1 MFKIRSVIIFQ
12 KTLLLTCLLAASL
25 FAPGQSTLTKSEA
38 ALVEGSK
45 QAILATGISESY
57 FNTHF
62 KLLSVVDKPSD
73 RRVMW
78 QFSVNEHQ
86 TVVTDAIGY
95 STQGGKQIDL
105 HSVGKALGQ
114 TSEISRTVTR
124 ARALRIMRSCIGPYE
139 TPSVTYGPVDG
150 RAELLLVAA
159 ARVPAEKSK
168 SEREK
173 EREREREERNKQ
185 KAVTAG
191 IDALAKEEEEGEG
204 GAPIMLGAVNLRT
217 GKCTKGAA
225 LSSPFAK

>member
-1 MFKIRSVIIFQ
+1 MNILCKSVLLSCLL
-12 KTLLLTCLLAASL
+12 TASLLLA
-25 FAPGQSTLTKSEA
+25 FAQDKLTASEA

-45 QAILATGISESY
+45 QAILATGISEAY
-57 FNTHF
+57 FKAHF

-86 TVVTDAIGY
+86 AVVTDAIGY
-95 STQGGKQIDL
+95 YTQGGKQIDT
-105 HSVGKALGQ
+105 HSVAKELGQ
-114 TSEISRTVTR
+114 TSEIRRTVTR
-124 ARALRIMRSCIGPYE
+124 ARALKIMKSCIGPFD

-159 ARVPAEKSK
+159 ARTTGDKIK

-173 EREREREERNKQ
+173 EREREREERDKR
-185 KAVTAG
+185 KAAAAG
-191 IDALAKEEEEGEG
+191 TDVIESEEEEREQF
-204 GAPIMLGAVNLRT
+204 PITLGAVNLRT

-225 LSSPFAK
+225 VSSPFAK

>member
-1 MFKIRSVIIFQ
+1 MIIFQ
-12 KTLLLTCLLAASL
+12 KIILLTCLFAASL
-25 FAPGQSTLTKSEA
+25 FAVAQSTLTTSEA

-57 FNTHF
+57 FKAHF

-78 QFSVNEHQ
+78 QFLVNEYQ
-86 TVVTDAIGY
+86 AVVTDAIGY

-105 HSVGKALGQ
+105 HSVAKALGQ
-114 TSEISRTVTR
+114 TSEIRRTVTR
-124 ARALRIMRSCIGPYE
+124 ARALKILKSCIGPYD
-139 TPSVTYGPVDG
+139 TPSVTYGPVAG
-150 RAELLLVAA
+150 RAELLLVAS
-159 ARVPAEKSK
+159 ARVPGGKAR

-173 EREREREERNKQ
+173 EREREREERDKR
-185 KAVTAG
+185 KADAAG
-191 IDALAKEEEEGEG
+191 TDVIGGEEGEEG
-204 GAPIMLGAVNLRT
+204 EESPIILGAVNLST

>member
-1 MFKIRSVIIFQ
+1 MF
-12 KTLLLTCLLAASL
+12 LLLTLALIVNS
-25 FAPGQSTLTKSEA
+25 FAQDKLTPSEA

-57 FNTHF
+57 FKAHF

-78 QFSVNEHQ
+78 QFTVNEYQ
-86 TVVTDAIGY
+86 AVVTDAIGY
-95 STQGGKQIDL
+95 NTQSGKQIDL

-114 TSEISRTVTR
+114 TSEIRRTLTR
-124 ARALRIMRSCIGPYE
+124 ARALRILKSCIGPYE
-139 TPSVTYGPVDG
+139 TPSVIYGPVDG
-150 RAELLLVAA
+150 RAELLLVAS
-159 ARVPAEKSK
+159 ARVPAEKAR

-173 EREREREERNKQ
+173 EREQEERDKR
-185 KAVTAG
+185 KAGAAG
-191 IDALAKEEEEGEG
+191 IDALEKGEEEGEG
-204 GAPIMLGAVNLRT
+204 GAPITLGAVNLRT

>member
-1 MFKIRSVIIFQ
+1 MV
-12 KTLLLTCLLAASL
+12 LLLTLAL
-25 FAPGQSTLTKSEA
+25 IVNGFAQDKLTPSEA

-45 QAILATGISESY
+45 QAILATGLSEAY
-57 FNTHF
+57 FKTHF

-78 QFSVNEHQ
+78 QFSVNEYQ
-86 TVVTDAIGY
+86 TVITDAIGY
-95 STQGGKQIDL
+95 STQGGKQVDL

-124 ARALRIMRSCIGPYE
+124 ARALRILKSCIGPYE

-150 RAELLLVAA
+150 RAELLLVAS
-159 ARVPAEKSK
+159 ARVAGEKK

-173 EREREREERNKQ
+173 EREREREESNKR
-185 KAVTAG
+185 KAQAAG

-204 GAPIMLGAVNLRT
+204 GAPITLGTVNLRT
-217 GKCTKGAA
+217 GKCTKGAL

>member
-1 MFKIRSVIIFQ
+1 MV
-12 KTLLLTCLLAASL
+12 LLLTLAL
-25 FAPGQSTLTKSEA
+25 IVNGFAQDKLTASEA

-45 QAILATGISESY
+45 QAILATGISEPY
-57 FNTHF
+57 FKTHF

-78 QFSVNEHQ
+78 QFSVNEYQ
-86 TVVTDAIGY
+86 AVVTDAVGY
-95 STQGGKQIDL
+95 ATQGGKQVDL

-114 TSEISRTVTR
+114 TSEIHRTVTR
-124 ARALRIMRSCIGPYE
+124 ARALKILKSCIGPYE

-150 RAELLLVAA
+150 RAELLLVAS
-159 ARVPAEKSK
+159 ARVPAEKTK

-173 EREREREERNKQ
+173 ERERDREERNKR
-185 KAVTAG
+185 KAEAAG

-204 GAPIMLGAVNLRT
+204 GAPITLGTVNLRT
-217 GKCTKGAA
+217 GKCTKGAL

>member
-1 MFKIRSVIIFQ
+1 VF
-12 KTLLLTCLLAASL
+12 LLLT
-25 FAPGQSTLTKSEA
+25 FALIVNSFAQDKLTPSEA

-57 FNTHF
+57 FKAHF

-78 QFSVNEHQ
+78 QFTVNEYQ
-86 TVVTDAIGY
+86 AVVTDAIGY
-95 STQGGKQIDL
+95 NTQSGKQIDL

-114 TSEISRTVTR
+114 TSEIRRTLTR
-124 ARALRIMRSCIGPYE
+124 ARALRILKSCIGPYE
-139 TPSVTYGPVDG
+139 TPSVIYGPVDG
-150 RAELLLVAA
+150 RAELLLVAS
-159 ARVPAEKSK
+159 ARVPAEKAR

-173 EREREREERNKQ
+173 EREQEERDKR
-185 KAVTAG
+185 KAGAAG
-191 IDALAKEEEEGEG
+191 IDALEKGEEEGEG
-204 GAPIMLGAVNLRT
+204 GAPITLGAVNLRT

>member
-1 MFKIRSVIIFQ
+1 MTILRKAI
-12 KTLLLTCLLAASL
+12 LLTCVLAVSL
-25 FAPGQSTLTKSEA
+25 VSFAQDKQTASEA

-45 QAILATGISESY
+45 QAILATGISEAY
-57 FNTHF
+57 FKTHF

-78 QFSVNEHQ
+78 QFSVNEYQ

-95 STQGGKQIDL
+95 RTDGDKQIDL

-114 TSEISRTVTR
+114 TSEINRTVTR
-124 ARALRIMRSCIGPYE
+124 ARALRIMKSCIGPFE

-150 RAELLLVAA
+150 RAELLLVAS
-159 ARVPAEKSK
+159 ARVPAEKAK

-173 EREREREERNKQ
+173 EREREREEGNKR
-185 KAVTAG
+185 KAETSG
-191 IDALAKEEEEGEG
+191 IDALAKEEEEGG
-204 GAPIMLGAVNLRT
+204 DGPPIILGAVNLRT

-225 LSSPFAK
+225 LSSPFVK

>member
-1 MFKIRSVIIFQ
+1 MF
-12 KTLLLTCLLAASL
+12 LLLTLAL
-25 FAPGQSTLTKSEA
+25 IVNGFAQDKLTESEA

-45 QAILATGISESY
+45 QAILATGISEPY
-57 FNTHF
+57 FKAHF

-78 QFSVNEHQ
+78 QFSVNEYQ
-86 TVVTDAIGY
+86 AVVTDAIGY
-95 STQGGKQIDL
+95 NTQGGKQIDL

-114 TSEISRTVTR
+114 TAEIRRTVTR
-124 ARALRIMRSCIGPYE
+124 ARALRILKACIGPYE

-150 RAELLLVAA
+150 RAELLLVAS
-159 ARVPAEKSK
+159 ARVPAEKEK

-173 EREREREERNKQ
+173 EREREREERNKR
-185 KAVTAG
+185 KAESAG

-204 GAPIMLGAVNLRT
+204 GAPIILGAVNLRT
-217 GKCTKGAA
+217 GKCTRGAA